1 MKIHPLKVT
10 ELMVINMPLLHHDF
24 QIMVIKLLTVMAIIS
39 LMTMKIFKKNHGG
52 ISWTALGVI
61 YSH

>member
-39 LMTMKIFKKNHGG
+39 LMTMKIFKKIMVVFHGQ
-52 ISWTALGVI
+52 L
-61 YSH
+61 